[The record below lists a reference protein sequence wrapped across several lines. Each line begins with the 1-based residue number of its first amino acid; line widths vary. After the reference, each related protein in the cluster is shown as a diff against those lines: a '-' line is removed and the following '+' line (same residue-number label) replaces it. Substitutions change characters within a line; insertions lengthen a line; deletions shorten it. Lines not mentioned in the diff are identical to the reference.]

1 MTEFKKEIW
10 ALIKKMYR
18 TKIIYFV
25 DACGSV
31 ITGNTTRGGYLGRG
45 DLSIGDFILMGIGRD
60 SFCWVTFDLLRV
72 PAEGQT

>member
-31 ITGNTTRGGYLGRG
+31 ITGN
-45 DLSIGDFILMGIGRD
+45 
-60 SFCWVTFDLLRV
+60 CW
-72 PAEGQT
+72 